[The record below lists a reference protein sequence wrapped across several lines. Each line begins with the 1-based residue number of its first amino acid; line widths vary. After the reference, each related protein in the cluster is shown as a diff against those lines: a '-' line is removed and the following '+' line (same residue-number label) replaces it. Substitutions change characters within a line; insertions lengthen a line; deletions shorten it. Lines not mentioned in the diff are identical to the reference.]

1 MDVLDN
7 IVCTCHSVVQNQM
20 LKIIRDLRALVLKFV
35 KFHKLNSLQIHLE
48 ESISGELFAV
58 LKLHYFVADCS
69 NDRQTL

>member
-1 MDVLDN
+1 
-7 IVCTCHSVVQNQM
+7 M